1 MHRGGAMRKYLPTVE
16 FWEYLASS
24 HPGQTKCKGKVAI
37 KIIDVDKVKEEYVR
51 RNLGREVKVLSRL
64 RHPNIVRLYETM
76 MSGHLYCLVMEYA
89 PGGDLCSLVKAQR
102 ERRFPEGRARPFCR
116 QLVSA
121 LTYMHGRGIIHRDLK
136 MENIMLNSTKDV
148 LKIVDFGLS
157 NCWSPENPLKS
168 HCGSPEYA
176 APELFVVGRTYGP
189 EIDVW
194 SMGVVFYVLVVGRLP
209 FLSSKQ
215 EGLTHQERRDR
226 LIAHINQGLGGTHRS
241 DMKHLGSE
249 CRRLLSK
256 VLEPQPAR
264 RLTLRHVA
272 VHPWLTHKGLS
283 PLAGYQHPR
292 VSSRQHAAA
301 VHRMSELLSIKP
313 QLIEERVLK
322 QMYDDIAGMYNI
334 LTNKPDI
341 SLAARLPEEA
351 RIRPVETRTPSKRP
365 LTSSIES
372 NSPLRPP
379 APASLRPAAG
389 TPAGSTAASLRSGL
403 SVLRSGAS
411 DARGADRRPTLRRI
425 AHPIRPTTAPAA
437 KTVSRTGAAPTPP
450 TPALSVTSTTTD
462 VTVRRPLGPAL
473 AARRRLPLS
482 GEMRAPRVREE
493 PSPVV
498 PEARTRT
505 TATAI
510 SGRSTAPPAARHDTT
525 TPVSVSSGSERAWGS
540 PRQRADSKTQWP
552 DVPWDTPRR
561 HNLTDDQKVRT
572 DGTVG
577 RRVGGTRP
585 DGDVLLVSGAED
597 EFSSLYDDLTDDS
610 SAADE
615 PIRVVIRRRPTDGGG
630 GSAAATARPE
640 LRRPRTVGLDHGDDR
655 ERITTGAGVR
665 HIGVTRF
672 GDEDQEAMA
681 RPIAR
686 KSPSESQRRDQ
697 PSPRALAAR
706 RRSALPIAKCTLRS
720 PLKHASSAHAWLSGP
735 GAVRSSGSWSSHDRL
750 DFSGGR
756 EGRHQSS
763 QQAAPAAAQQKAGLR
778 ESETQTGGE
787 TWRAEPADTRSQ
799 VLRYMVQR
807 EDLVPGHGVTPY
819 SKKPSTAHRLGSAGR
834 RATEEGSSTSAD
846 TGSVPRGK
854 YRPQTVASDPSQ
866 LKQSRASRVLRPS
879 VVSGEERSTGRTAA
893 VRHRDT
899 GMW

>member
-1 MHRGGAMRKYLPTVE
+1 MDGRLAAIHSSDRPWPVQERLPLRHD
-16 FWEYLASS
+16 LANSCR
-24 HPGQTKCKGKVAI
+24 PLIAGEGLLIRVAI

-51 RNLGREVKVLSRL
+51 RNLGRE
-64 RHPNIVRLYETM
+64 
-76 MSGHLYCLVMEYA
+76 SGHLYCLVMEYA

-121 LTYMHGRGIIHRDLK
+121 LTYMHGRGIIHR
-136 MENIMLNSTKDV
+136 
-148 LKIVDFGLS
+148 
-157 NCWSPENPLKS
+157 
-168 HCGSPEYA
+168 
-176 APELFVVGRTYGP
+176 
-189 EIDVW
+189 
-194 SMGVVFYVLVVGRLP
+194 GVVFYVLVVGRLP

-379 APASLRPAAG
+379 APASLRPAAS

-411 DARGADRRPTLRRI
+411 DVRGADRRPTLRRT

-437 KTVSRTGAAPTPP
+437 KTVSRTGAAAPTPP
-450 TPALSVTSTTTD
+450 TPALSVTSTTAD

-493 PSPVV
+493 PSPAV

-505 TATAI
+505 PATAI

-572 DGTVG
+572 DGTTG
-577 RRVGGTRP
+577 RRGGGTRP

-655 ERITTGAGVR
+655 ERITTGAGAR

-819 SKKPSTAHRLGSAGR
+819 SKKPSAAHRLGSAGR
-834 RATEEGSSTSAD
+834 RATEDWSSTSAD

-879 VVSGEERSTGRTAA
+879 VVSGEERSTGRTAT
-893 VRHRDT
+893 VRHRDA